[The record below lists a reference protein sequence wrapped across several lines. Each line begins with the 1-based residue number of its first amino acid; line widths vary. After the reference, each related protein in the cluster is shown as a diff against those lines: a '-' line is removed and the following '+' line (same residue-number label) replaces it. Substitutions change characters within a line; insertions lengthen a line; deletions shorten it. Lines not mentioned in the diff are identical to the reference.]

1 MSRVVLDA
9 SALLALVNAEPG
21 SRAVA
26 EKLPSAAISA
36 VNLSEV
42 VGKLAE
48 RGMPENEIHTALDG
62 LGLAV
67 HPFDGEMAY
76 EAGMLRRTTRAVGLS
91 LGDRACIALGSRL
104 SAPVFTT
111 DRRWQTLKVGVKIRV
126 VR

>member
-1 MSRVVLDA
+1 
-9 SALLALVNAEPG
+9 
-21 SRAVA
+21 
-26 EKLPSAAISA
+26 
-36 VNLSEV
+36 
-42 VGKLAE
+42 
-48 RGMPENEIHTALDG
+48 
-62 LGLAV
+62 
-67 HPFDGEMAY
+67 MAY